1 MLSLVVKPR
10 VACAALALT
19 LVSNVALAQDAATA
33 PAAPTETPAAPPAPE
48 AAPADP
54 APVAAEAPAPV
65 AAPAPV
71 VAPVEPV
78 APPPAAPPAPPA
90 PAPVGLKVTG
100 SFFTRYEVREKFDQL
115 GVTAQRFL
123 ESDVTV
129 YRARLGLATTPIDV
143 GEGEQVMI
151 QFTPQASGILGA
163 LSGTVADAALGL
175 HEGYLRIQGA
185 SHKFDA
191 GRFEMNY
198 GDSFI
203 IGSLDWN
210 ETARSFDGLRMRLTP
225 AVEKTFV
232 DVFLTQAN
240 PSPANVVSEGGRTV
254 SNPFLG
260 AGDSYFTG
268 IYAGVGGFIDPAME
282 LEPYFLALLNP
293 ASDDITVPVMGMP
306 TVVDRAPSTLF
317 TLGTRFK
324 HKVDV
329 IDLRAEGGLQFGGI
343 GGQAAP
349 GADIPEGQSI
359 FAYQIDAEVGV
370 SLMENK
376 LRVGLEGMIASGND
390 LETADKNEGWNQ
402 LFPTAHK
409 FLGLTD
415 IMGGR
420 ANVASGVLHLMAQP
434 TADIKAM
441 IDAHYFSR
449 LQDTRINP
457 MTMEAEGSGY
467 AGFEIDAGL
476 SYALGTGLAARGLY
490 GLFLPGEDV
499 FGADRDPAHFVE
511 VELRYDL
518 K

>member
-1 MLSLVVKPR
+1 MQVPVVPPR
-10 VACAALALT
+10 VARLLTALVLGSSTVAVAQEPPAA
-19 LVSNVALAQDAATA
+19 A
-33 PAAPTETPAAPPAPE
+33 PAQETVAPVAVEAPPAPE
-48 AAPADP
+48 PPP
-54 APVAAEAPAPV
+54 APPPS
-65 AAPAPV
+65 APV
-71 VAPVEPV
+71 VAEPSPPL
-78 APPPAAPPAPPA
+78 APEPPAPPPPAA
-90 PAPVGLKVTG
+90 PAPVGLKLTS

-115 GVTAQRFL
+115 GVTASRFL

-129 YRARLGLATTPIDV
+129 YRARIGLATTPIDV
-143 GEGEQVMI
+143 GEGEQVVI
-151 QFTPQASGILGA
+151 QFTPQASGILGS
-163 LSGTVADAALGL
+163 LSGTVADATLGL

-203 IGSLDWN
+203 IGSLDWH
-210 ETARSFDGLRMRLTP
+210 ETARSFDGMRLRLTP
-225 AVEKTFV
+225 EVEKTFV

-240 PSPANVVSEGGRTV
+240 PSPANIASEGGRSV

-268 IYAGVGGFIDPAME
+268 VYAGLGGFIDPAME

-293 ASDDITVPVMGMP
+293 ASDSITVPVMGMP

-317 TLGTRFK
+317 TLGARFK
-324 HKVDV
+324 HKIDV
-329 IDLRAEGGLQFGGI
+329 IDLRAEAGIQFGGI
-343 GGQAAP
+343 GGQIAA
-349 GADIPEGQSI
+349 GMDIPEGQSI
-359 FAYQIDAEVGV
+359 FAYQIDAEAGV

-376 LRVGLEGMIASGND
+376 LRIGLEGLIASGND
-390 LETADKNEGWNQ
+390 PGTADKNEAWNQ

-409 FLGLTD
+409 FLGLMD

-420 ANVASGVLHLMAQP
+420 ANVGSGVLHLTAQP

-449 LQDTRINP
+449 LEATTA
-457 MTMEAEGSGY
+457 MTDNSGF

-476 SYALGTGLAARGLY
+476 SYALGTGLAVRGLY
-490 GLFLPGEDV
+490 GLFVPGEDV

-511 VELRYDL
+511 IELRHDL